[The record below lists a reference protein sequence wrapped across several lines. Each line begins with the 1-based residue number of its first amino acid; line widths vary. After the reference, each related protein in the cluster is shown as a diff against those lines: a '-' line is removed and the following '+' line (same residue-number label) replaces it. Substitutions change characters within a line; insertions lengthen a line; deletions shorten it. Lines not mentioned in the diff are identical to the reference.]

1 MKNIADDIASA
12 YDEGFAD
19 GIKML
24 GEKIKNIYT
33 VHDGLHMVID
43 DLTKELI
50 DHPIEKGGAE
60 E

>member
-1 MKNIADDIASA
+1 MNNIADDIASA
-12 YDEGFAD
+12 YDKGFSD

-33 VHDGLHMVID
+33 IHDGLWEVID
-43 DLTKELI
+43 RLTKELTA
-50 DHPIEKGGAE
+50 HPTEKGGE